1 MRDPLPTSSTSAA
14 PLWLWGVLIC
24 VFATGLTSLGLVL
37 QKFSHTLNERRVKEL
52 NEKSVVY
59 YRQPWWLVGFSIF
72 AVAQVIN
79 LISMSM
85 APQVML
91 SCLGA
96 TALIFNAIFACIL
109 LEEELRLLEGLI
121 MFGMLLAVM
130 MVIATTPIIATG
142 AGADLVL
149 HDILHPLFAFRFLSL
164 TLFLLV
170 VLVALRFTVVNEA
183 VVRRVPDLDPVAW
196 TICAAVS
203 SGFTV
208 NLFKAVSELL
218 TVWDKTRPYAHWQC
232 YLILLAACVF
242 GVSQV
247 HCLNKALNLGRAMM
261 VVPTYFSLGLLAQLG
276 ISEAIIVDVP
286 QTTLPIAIWICGI
299 VLILVLIVLL
309 VRAKIAVEILPPDAS
324 NEEVFEKALGSPKA
338 LRTHW
343 PSTPQN
349 KEATDTTALLS
360 GVLPVPQMPSRLSTS
375 LPPPELEGSL
385 VPPRQRFN
393 SWSAWDPERF
403 QDSFEGRERIYSVS
417 VIGFGIA

>member
-1 MRDPLPTSSTSAA
+1 MRDALLTSSTSAA
-14 PLWLWGVLIC
+14 PLWLWGVLVC

-52 NEKSVVY
+52 DEKSVVY
-59 YRQPWWLVGFSIF
+59 YRQTWWLIGFAIF

-96 TALIFNAIFACIL
+96 TALIFNAIFSRIL
-109 LEEELRLLEGLI
+109 LEEELRLFEGLI
-121 MFGMLLAVM
+121 MLGMLLAVM
-130 MVIATTPIIATG
+130 MVIATTPVIATG
-142 AGADLVL
+142 ASADLVL
-149 HDILHPLFAFRFLSL
+149 NDILHPLFAFNFLAL
-164 TLFLLV
+164 ALFLLV
-170 VLVALRFTVVNEA
+170 LLFALRFSVANATL
-183 VVRRVPDLDPVAW
+183 VRRMPDLDPVAW

-218 TVWDKTRPYAHWQC
+218 TVWFQTKPFAHWQC
-232 YLILLAACVF
+232 YIILIAAALC

-276 ISEAIIVDVP
+276 ISEVIIVDVP
-286 QTTLPIAIWICGI
+286 QTALPSAIWICGI
-299 VLILVLIVLL
+299 VLILVLVVLL

-324 NEEVFEKALGSPKA
+324 NVEVLEQAVGSPRA
-338 LRTHW
+338 LKTHLS
-343 PSTPQN
+343 STQQN

-360 GVLPVPQMPSRLSTS
+360 GVLPLPQLPSRLSSS
-375 LPPPELEGSL
+375 LPTPEMEAANLPS
-385 VPPRQRFN
+385 RQRFN

>member
-1 MRDPLPTSSTSAA
+1 MRDQVPTSSTSAA

-96 TALIFNAIFACIL
+96 IALIFNAMFACII
-109 LEEELRLLEGLI
+109 LEEELRLFEALI
-121 MFGMLLAVM
+121 MFGMLVAVM

-149 HDILHPLFAFRFLSL
+149 TDILDPLFAFRFLAL
-164 TLFLLV
+164 AVFLLV
-170 VLVALRFTVVNEA
+170 VLFALRFTVVNENMA
-183 VVRRVPDLDPVAW
+183 RRMPDLDPVAW

-218 TVWDKTRPYAHWQC
+218 TVWHKIRPFTHWQC
-232 YLILLAACVF
+232 YAILLVAVLC

-261 VVPTYFSLGLLAQLG
+261 VVPTYYSLGLLAQLG
-276 ISEAIIVDVP
+276 ISETIIVDVP
-286 QTTLPIAIWICGI
+286 QTTLPIAIWIGGI
-299 VLILVLIVLL
+299 VLILALIVLL
-309 VRAKIAVEILPPDAS
+309 VRARIAGEILPPDAS
-324 NEEVFEKALGSPKA
+324 NEEVFEKAWSPRK
-338 LRTHW
+338 
-343 PSTPQN
+343 TPQN
-349 KEATDTTALLS
+349 KEATDTTALLA
-360 GVLPVPQMPSRLSTS
+360 GVLPVPHLPSRLSTS
-375 LPPPELEGSL
+375 LPPPEMEASL
-385 VPPRQRFN
+385 PCRQRFN